1 MNKRIGVFGGMFD
14 PVHNGHLALA
24 DTALKLMCLDKLILV
39 PCRQPNHRVAC
50 VASAEHRLAMTRLA
64 CSGNMKIHVESIEL
78 DRLGTSY
85 TIDTLHQVR
94 LSEPS
99 ASIVLVLG
107 VDAFNGFLF
116 WEGWEKILG
125 FCNLFIVSRPQV
137 AIDPNVLEST
147 GLVDCCVSDPEALFA
162 EDAGF
167 YFYCA
172 DVNMNYASS
181 EVRQK
186 LVKSETLDYAMNL
199 TVLEYIDN
207 HSLYTS

>member
-1 MNKRIGVFGGMFD
+1 
-14 PVHNGHLALA
+14 
-24 DTALKLMCLDKLILV
+24 
-39 PCRQPNHRVAC
+39 
-50 VASAEHRLAMTRLA
+50 MTRLA
-64 CSGNMKIHVESIEL
+64 CSGNMKIDVESIEL

-85 TIDTLHQVR
+85 TIDTLHQVQ
-94 LSEPS
+94 LSQSS
-99 ASIVLVLG
+99 ANLVLILG

-116 WEGWEKILG
+116 WEGWEEILD
-125 FCNLFIVSRPQV
+125 FCNLFIVSRPAV

-147 GLVDCCVSDPEALFA
+147 GLVDRRVSDPEALFL
-162 EDAGF
+162 EETGF

-172 DVNMNYASS
+172 DVNMTYASS

-207 HSLYTS
+207 HSLYTL